1 MDVDKKSANK
11 YLFFLDKRDRKRKLL
26 DSHLLY
32 TCPMSQKKKKKQ
44 KQKTSWPLSQLH
56 IQGQNQDPRSLA
68 FHYSSVMDYYSTK
81 TVSEMTSREPRL
93 SSLLAYNEMPPCFE
107 SVDHIRSLV
116 SYLQWQWDLF
126 SFLRWYAVLCLV
138 AKSCPTL
145 CNPMDCGLPG
155 SSVPGDSLVKNTGV
169 GCHAPSRE
177 SSKPRD

>member
-11 YLFFLDKRDRKRKLL
+11 YLFLLNKRDRKRKLL

-32 TCPMSQKKKKKQ
+32 TCPMSQKKKKK
-44 KQKTSWPLSQLH
+44 KKTWPLSQLH
-56 IQGQNQDPRSLA
+56 MQGQNRDPRSLA
-68 FHYSSVMDYYSTK
+68 FHYSLVMDYYSTK
-81 TVSEMTSREPRL
+81 IVSEMTSREPRL

-145 CNPMDCGLPG
+145 YNPMDCSLPG

-177 SSKPRD
+177 SSQPRD